1 MVVVDVVVIII
12 VVMRV
17 MGDRR
22 RVECIV
28 FFVHVLMGIRCVGA
42 CVGAGDVVFD

>member
-1 MVVVDVVVIII
+1 MVVVDVVVVII

-28 FFVHVLMGIRCVGA
+28 FLFM
-42 CVGAGDVVFD
+42 F